1 MTYIDQGAAPGG
13 TELHWPLVTPGLGAE
28 LGHPDLVQGAAL
40 PGEGGAPGGRGV
52 AAHLVPAHLLLH
64 SLAAHNI
71 VLNLRHNPLKS
82 YKSRRLSTSNEHERE
97 KKETVTNKCLILS
110 Q

>member
-1 MTYIDQGAAPGG
+1 MTHIDQGASPGG
-13 TELHWPLVTPGLGAE
+13 TELHWPLVAPGLGAE

-64 SLAAHNI
+64 GPAAYNI
-71 VLNLRHNPLKS
+71 VLNLRQKHLRAFKS
-82 YKSRRLSTSNEHERE
+82 TQGL
-97 KKETVTNKCLILS
+97 
-110 Q
+110 